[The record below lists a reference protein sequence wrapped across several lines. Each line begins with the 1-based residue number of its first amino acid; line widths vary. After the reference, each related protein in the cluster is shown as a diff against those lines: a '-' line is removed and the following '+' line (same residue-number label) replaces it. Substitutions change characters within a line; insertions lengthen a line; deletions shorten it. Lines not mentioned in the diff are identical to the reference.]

1 VSWPPRAAGPGPT
14 QALWARS
21 RRWSSASTASVTV
34 PAGPTGPWR
43 RPLRPVRD
51 LIEGVRLAEAVGL
64 DFFGVGE
71 RRSLSMPVS
80 APGTFLA
87 AAVTSRIGFGS
98 TGVEEDRNR
107 ILR

>member
-1 VSWPPRAAGPGPT
+1 
-14 QALWARS
+14 
-21 RRWSSASTASVTV
+21 V

-43 RPLRPVRD
+43 RPLRPIRD
-51 LIEGVRLAEAVGL
+51 LLEGVRLAEEVGL

-71 RRSLSMPVS
+71 HRSLSMPVS

-87 AAVTSRIGFGS
+87 AAAVTSRIGLGS